1 MIRITSH
8 VLDGVTGRHA
18 AGVVV
23 SLQDREGQVIVEKCT
38 DAGGRVALDVP
49 PEQISVGVEYHLHF
63 WIAEYLA
70 SLAGHIFRSER
81 VLERV
86 IVPLR
91 ICCPD
96 DCLHAPLII
105 SHNSCTF
112 WYSGD

>member
-18 AGVVV
+18 AGVAV
-23 SLQDREGQVIVEKCT
+23 SLRDRRGQIIAENCT
-38 DAGGRVALDVP
+38 DAGGRVALGVLP
-49 PEQISVGVEYHLHF
+49 KQIAIGDEYHLHF
-63 WIAEYLA
+63 RIADYLA
-70 SLAGHIFRSER
+70 TLAGLIVRDER

-91 ICCPD
+91 IGGPD
-96 DCLHAPLII
+96 YRLHAPLII